1 MPSGRLPVALALAG
15 LAGLA
20 VALRLE
26 GLGSWLWMDEGI
38 SVGIAS
44 HPLLRI
50 PGLLVQDGSPPLYYL
65 LLHVW
70 MAVVGSSETQTHA
83 LSLVL
88 AVAAVPVGLWAGWSL
103 FGRRAGW
110 IVAILT
116 ATSPYL
122 GFFATETRMYS
133 LVVLLSLVATAAYLH
148 VFAYGRGRYQPLFVA
163 ALVLLLYTHN
173 WGLFLAG
180 AAVLG
185 LVPCALAGE
194 ERTRLLRRSAVSFGA
209 VVLLYLPWAP
219 TLLAQARTTGAPW
232 SPTPT
237 LREAVSILGE
247 VLGDTNERVLVALVL
262 TAGVAV
268 ATMIRRRSTEGAAAA
283 ALVVLVSVTL
293 GLGWVAAQVE
303 PGWSPRYLGVL
314 FPPLILLAGLGL
326 ARFAKQ
332 GMVALAL
339 IVLFWAQPFGRLTG
353 ARPEL
358 RPNNKSADRDIAEA
372 VRSRLRPGDLVLATQ
387 MEEIPVLRYYLGPEL
402 RYADPTGVVAD
413 PRIVDWRNAPAR
425 MAAARPEAVL
435 PAVDELAPGGHLL
448 VVCQTT
454 PTTPGVEWYELMQ
467 DRCADWKAALSRMP
481 ALRPVPDT
489 GLKSF
494 DEGGQRFLGLY
505 EKVVS

>member
-1 MPSGRLPVALALAG
+1 MPSGTPATALAITG
-15 LAGLA
+15 LVAISL
-20 VALRLE
+20 ALRLE

-44 HPLLRI
+44 HPFLRI
-50 PGLLVQDGSPPLYYL
+50 PGLLAQDGSPPLYYL
-65 LLHVW
+65 VLHGW
-70 MAVVGSSETQTHA
+70 MALVGSSETQTHA
-83 LSLVL
+83 LSLVF
-88 AVAAVPVGLWAGWSL
+88 AVAAVPAGLWAGWTL
-103 FGRRAGW
+103 FGRKAGW
-110 IVAILT
+110 IVAILM

-133 LVVLLSLVATAAYLH
+133 LVVLLSLLATAAYLH
-148 VFAYGRGRYQPLFVA
+148 VFVYGRGRYQALFVVS
-163 ALVLLLYTHN
+163 LVLLLYTHN
-173 WGLFLAG
+173 WGLYLAA

-185 LVPCALAGE
+185 LVPCAMAAQD
-194 ERTRLLRRSAVSFGA
+194 RPRLPRRAAMSFGA
-209 VVLLYLPWAP
+209 VLLLYLPWVP
-219 TLLAQARTTGAPW
+219 TLVTQARRTGAPW

-237 LREAVSILGE
+237 VRETVSILGE

-283 ALVVLVSVTL
+283 ALVVLVAVTL
-293 GLGWVAAQVE
+293 GLGWGAAQVK
-303 PGWSPRYLGVL
+303 PAWSPRYLGVL
-314 FPPLILLAGLGL
+314 FPPLVLLAGLGL

-339 IVLFWAQPFGRLTG
+339 VVLFWTQPFGRLTG
-353 ARPEL
+353 EREAL
-358 RPNNKSADRDIAEA
+358 RPANKSADRDIAEV

-387 MEEIPVLRYYLGPEL
+387 MEEVPVLRYYLGPEL
-402 RYADPTGVVAD
+402 RYADPTGVVAN
-413 PRIVDWRNAPAR
+413 PRIVDWREASAR

-435 PAVDELAPGGHLL
+435 PAVDALAPGGHLL
-448 VVCQTT
+448 VVCPTT
-454 PTTPGVEWYELMQ
+454 PTTPDVEWYVLMQ
-467 DRCADWKAALSRMP
+467 DRCADWKAVVSNSP
-481 ALRPVPDT
+481 VLRPVPDN